1 MNTQQEMMQILQAT
15 NAYYTSPVERGW
27 EPSGMTES
35 VFARHNV
42 TGMNYF
48 FELNPETRVIKIE
61 SFHLDQP
68 NKITIYTGT
77 ITLGGRLIAPD
88 MILALHTLF
97 SFNFASD
104 ATFVVE
110 KNRAKLIP
118 AAKAKRK
125 FSIASDDSLAGKNQD
140 VPEIVEALG
149 SWNSALAQVRTQSKF
164 SKFARRIVYPE
175 FRFWRKY

>member
-1 MNTQQEMMQILQAT
+1 MNTQQEMMRILQAT
-15 NAYYTSPVERGW
+15 NAYYKSPTINGW
-27 EPSGMTES
+27 QAGVASDAIYTTHNANGRVFIFTLDPES
-35 VFARHNV
+35 K
-42 TGMNYF
+42 
-48 FELNPETRVIKIE
+48 VIKAE
-61 SFHLDQP
+61 SYSFV
-68 NKITIYTGT
+68 KSGSITVYTGT
-77 ITLGGRLIAPD
+77 INLGGRLIAPD

-110 KNRAKLIP
+110 KNRAKLMP

-140 VPEIVEALG
+140 VPEIVQALG

-164 SKFARRIVYPE
+164 SKFARRIIYPK
-175 FRFWRKY
+175 FCFWRKS